1 MKKTVLI
8 FILAVNITGLVFSFD
23 IDEVRELLKP
33 EREDDILYLS
43 IINLGISGGEN
54 WIANRKDG
62 WTYIYT
68 ISSDK
73 KVNFITKISF
83 FEKSEVQVYNYVDLE
98 YDILGGVPGTKL
110 GSKAAKFGDFNDDGK
125 DEIFS
130 LGYSADNRC
139 AIRGYDYDERKMLF
153 LFRYTFEVTS
163 TKGPPPVIF
172 TKYQG
177 TDGFAVYTSIFP
189 EERYVWDF
197 FTWNEEINE
206 YKKIKEIREDEIDF
220 SIITALK
227 EIEENQNKTEP
238 KTAEHSVI
246 ITENEQQ
253 EKTSNSNIENKKNR
267 FIIFGCIFIII
278 AVIIFLV
285 IRKRRNC

>member
-1 MKKTVLI
+1 LI

-43 IINLGISGGEN
+43 KINLGIPGGEN
-54 WIANRKDG
+54 WIVNRVMYE
-62 WTYIYT
+62 TLLY
-68 ISSDK
+68 SDK
-73 KVNFITKISF
+73 KVKFITKRNF
-83 FEKSEVQVYNYVDLE
+83 FEKFEVQVYNYVDLE

-110 GSKAAKFGDFNDDGK
+110 GSKAAKFGDFNGDGK

-139 AIRGYDYDERKMLF
+139 VIEGYDDYKRKMVF
-153 LFRYTFEVTS
+153 LFEYTFEVTS

-177 TDGFAVYTSIFP
+177 TDGFAVYTCYFP

-197 FTWNEEINE
+197 FTWNEEIEE

-220 SIITALK
+220 SIIAALK
-227 EIEENQNKTEP
+227 EIEENQKEIEP
-238 KTAEHSVI
+238 KTAEHTVI
-246 ITENEQQ
+246 ISENEQQ
-253 EKTSNSNIENKKNR
+253 EKTPNPNIENKNNR
-267 FIIFGCIFIII
+267 FIIILTSIFTVAIVIII
-278 AVIIFLV
+278 IVIKKKI
-285 IRKRRNC
+285 K

>member
-1 MKKTVLI
+1 MKKILI
-8 FILAVNITGLVFSFD
+8 FILAINITGLLFSLD
-23 IDEVRELLKP
+23 IDEARELLMK
-33 EREDDILYLS
+33 EKGGDILFLS

-54 WIANRKDG
+54 WIADRKDG
-62 WTYIYT
+62 WTYIYI

-110 GSKAAKFGDFNDDGK
+110 GSKAVKFGDFNDDGK
-125 DEIFS
+125 DEIFD
-130 LGYSADNRC
+130 LGYSNDNRC
-139 AIRGYDYDERKMLF
+139 AIRGYDDDKGKMVF
-153 LFRYTFEVTS
+153 LFNYTFELTS
-163 TKGPPPVIF
+163 IKGPPPVIF
-172 TKYQG
+172 TKYQR

-189 EERYVWDF
+189 EERNVWYF
-197 FTWNEEINE
+197 FTWNEEIKE

-220 SIITALK
+220 SIIAALK

-238 KTAEHSVI
+238 KTAEHTVI

-253 EKTSNSNIENKKNR
+253 EKTSNSYIDNKKSK

-278 AVIIFLV
+278 AIIIFLV